1 MYAVLGKIEFE
12 VASGITG
19 MEQRSTADWAEHS
32 LIQGKPLLE
41 WIGDGLDEL
50 SFSMQLHPWLGDP
63 EARLRTLREAK
74 SKHEPMAFVL
84 GSGEYVGAFVIAD
97 ISNTPR
103 RTSADG
109 RLYSSNVQVT
119 LREYAGPFTPKLVK
133 PGLIDSAVQSTAA
146 AKIATPA
153 LISKLAPVLTSA
165 QQVVGYARQAGTM
178 IQQAKTIYDAVKN
191 FNPMTLLTQA
201 PQLAALAE
209 RALGPIAGLTE
220 AASFIR
226 EGQDI
231 AQLGQSLYG
240 SVSGA
245 RSSLSPLDLGNVVDR
260 FETSGNYIAQAYDR
274 LDGASTRL
282 TGLAAQVI
290 TRRA

>member
-84 GSGEYVGAFVIAD
+84 GSGEYVGAFVITD

-119 LREYAGPFTPKLVK
+119 LREYAGPFTPKIVK
-133 PGLIDSAVQSTAA
+133 PGLIDPAVQATAA
-146 AKIATPA
+146 AKIATPS
-153 LISKLAPVLTSA
+153 LISKLAPLLTRT

-191 FNPMTLLTQA
+191 FNPATLLAQA
-201 PQLAALAE
+201 PQLAALTE

-220 AASFIR
+220 SASFLR

-231 AQLGQSLYG
+231 AQLGQSLYR

-245 RSSLSPLDLGNVVDR
+245 RSSLSPLDLGNVADR
-260 FETSGNYIAQAYDR
+260 FETSGNYITQAYDR

-282 TGLAAQVI
+282 SGLASQVI

>member
-41 WIGDGLDEL
+41 WVGDGLDEL
-50 SFSMQLHPWLGDP
+50 TFSMQLHPWLGDP
-63 EARLRTLREAK
+63 EVRLRTLREAK
-74 SKHEPMAFVL
+74 SKHEPLAFVL
-84 GSGEYVGAFVIAD
+84 GSGEYVGVYVIAD

-109 RLYSSNVQVT
+109 RLYSSSVQVS
-119 LREYAGPFTPKLVK
+119 LREYTGPYTPKVVKAGLV
-133 PGLIDSAVQSTAA
+133 DTAVQTTAA
-146 AKIATPA
+146 AKIATPS
-153 LISKLAPVLTSA
+153 LVSKLAPALTA
-165 QQVVGYARQAGTM
+165 TQQVVGYARQAGTM

-209 RALGPIAGLTE
+209 RALGPIGGLTE
-220 AASFIR
+220 AAGLIR

-245 RSSLSPLDLGNVVDR
+245 RSSLTPLDLGNVADR
-260 FETSGNYIAQAYDR
+260 FEASGEYITQAYDR

>member
-19 MEQRSTADWAEHS
+19 MEQSSTADWAEHS

-41 WIGDGLDEL
+41 WVGDGLDEL
-50 SFSMQLHPWLGDP
+50 KFSMQLHPWLGDP

-74 SKHEPMAFVL
+74 SKHEPLAFVL
-84 GSGEYVGAFVIAD
+84 GSGEYVGAFVITD

-119 LREYAGPFTPKLVK
+119 LREYAGPFTPKVVK
-133 PGLIDSAVQSTAA
+133 AGLIDSAVQSTAA

-153 LISKLAPVLTSA
+153 LISKLAPVLSSA
-165 QQVVGYARQAGTM
+165 QTVVGYARQAGTM

-201 PQLAALAE
+201 PQLAALTE

-220 AASFIR
+220 AASFIH
-226 EGQDI
+226 EGEDI

-245 RSSLSPLDLGNVVDR
+245 RSSLTPLDLGNVADR

>member
-41 WIGDGLDEL
+41 WVGDGLDEL
-50 SFSMQLHPWLGDP
+50 TFSMQLHPWLGDP
-63 EARLRTLREAK
+63 EVRLRTLREAK
-74 SKHEPMAFVL
+74 SKHEPLAFVL
-84 GSGEYVGAFVIAD
+84 GGGEYVGVYVIAD
-97 ISNTPR
+97 IGNTPR

-109 RLYSSNVQVT
+109 RLYSSSVQVS
-119 LREYAGPFTPKLVK
+119 LREYTGPYTPKVVKAGLV
-133 PGLIDSAVQSTAA
+133 DTAVQSTAA
-146 AKIATPA
+146 AKIATPS
-153 LISKLAPVLTSA
+153 LVSKLAPALTA
-165 QQVVGYARQAGTM
+165 TQQVVGYARQAGTM

-209 RALGPIAGLTE
+209 RALGPIGGLTE
-220 AASFIR
+220 AAGLIR

-231 AQLGQSLYG
+231 AQLGQSLYS

-245 RSSLSPLDLGNVVDR
+245 RSSLTPLDLGNVADR
-260 FETSGNYIAQAYDR
+260 FEASGEYITQAYDR
-274 LDGASTRL
+274 LDGASARL

>member
-1 MYAVLGKIEFE
+1 MYAVLGKLEFE

-41 WIGDGLDEL
+41 WIGEGLEEIT
-50 SFSMQLHPWLGDP
+50 FTMQLHPWLGDP
-63 EARLRTLREAK
+63 EVRLRNLRELK
-74 SKHEPMAFVL
+74 SKHEPLAFVL
-84 GSGEYVGAFVIAD
+84 GSGDYVGTFVVTD
-97 ISNTPR
+97 VGSVPR

-109 RLYSSNVQVT
+109 RIYSTAVQVG
-119 LREYAGPFTPKLVK
+119 LREYAGEFTPKVVK
-133 PGLIDSAVQSTAA
+133 PGLVDAALANTSAS
-146 AKIATPA
+146 KIAMPA
-153 LISKLAPVLTSA
+153 LVSKLAPILTST
-165 QQVVGYARQAGTM
+165 QKVIGYARQAGTM

-201 PQLAALAE
+201 PQLAALTE

-220 AASFIR
+220 AASFISD
-226 EGQDI
+226 GQDI
-231 AQLGQSLYG
+231 VQLGQGLYRDVG
-240 SVSGA
+240 GA
-245 RSSLSPLDLGNVVDR
+245 RSSLDPLDLGNVVDR
-260 FETSGNYIAQAYDR
+260 FESSGNYITQAYDR

-282 TGLAAQVI
+282 SGLAAQVI